1 MQDLKNTT
9 LVVLASTYP
18 RWAND
23 TVPNFVENFVN
34 RVSDKFR
41 NVCVIV
47 PHYRG
52 AKRKDRPRSP
62 VNNVCVR
69 RFRYFIP
76 YSRQNIAYGEFR
88 KDKVYPVKVLLY
100 VWSELWTTF
109 CVCLRSKQPVIN
121 AHWLIPQGFVAVLL
135 KPILGCKVV
144 ISVHGADVFTLNGAA
159 MRKLKRFAL
168 KRADAVIVN
177 SSATREACEE
187 LYQRNY
193 PLIPMGVDI
202 TRFKASRRRA
212 AGETF
217 ELLFVGRV
225 VEEKGLGYLCEAM
238 KVLRQRGVPVHL
250 NIVGNGSAHD
260 DIAGYVKQH
269 ELDDVIT
276 LAGWVQQDRL
286 VEYYARANVFV
297 GPSVETANG
306 WREAF
311 GVALAEASACGLPV
325 IATRTG
331 GIEDIVKDE
340 VNGLIVPQ
348 RDAQAIVRAVVR
360 LQEDPELRDKL
371 GRRGA
376 GYIGENF
383 SWNVVAS
390 RYEQVFKD
398 A

>member
-1 MQDLKNTT
+1 MQELKNTT

-23 TVPNFVENFVN
+23 AVPNFVENFVN
-34 RVSDKFR
+34 RMSDKFR
-41 NVCVIV
+41 NVCVIA
-47 PHYRG
+47 PHYKG
-52 AKRKDRPRSP
+52 AQRKERNPA
-62 VNNVCVR
+62 NNVCVR

-76 YSRQNIAYGEFR
+76 YSRENIAYGEFR
-88 KDKVYPVKVLLY
+88 KDKSYSVKVLFY

-109 CVCLRSKQPVIN
+109 WVCIRSERPVIN

-135 KPILGCKVV
+135 RPVFRCKVV
-144 ISVHGADVFTLNGAA
+144 ISIHGADVFTLNGAV

-168 KRADAVIVN
+168 KRADAVVVN

-187 LYQRNY
+187 LYRREY
-193 PLIPMGVDI
+193 RVIPMGVDI
-202 TRFKASRRRA
+202 TSFKTSRTREE
-212 AGETF
+212 GETF

-238 KVLRQRGVPVHL
+238 KVLRQRGFQAHL

-260 DIAGYVKQH
+260 DIARYIKQH

-276 LAGWVQQDRL
+276 LVGWIQQDRL
-286 VEYYARANVFV
+286 AEYYSKADVFV
-297 GPSVETANG
+297 GPSVEIENG

-311 GVALAEASACGLPV
+311 GVALAEASASGLPV
-325 IATRTG
+325 IATGTG

-348 RDAQAIVRAVVR
+348 KDAQAIVHAVVR
-360 LQEDPELRDKL
+360 LREDPQLRDKL

-383 SWNVVAS
+383 SWDVVAA